1 MADILI
7 YGENV
12 EFIADL
18 KDQIQRFI
26 NGIQFVTDSPDLIIV
41 DENKAKYVELRQ
53 KYPNVPI
60 LMLGAD
66 LNLKD
71 DALNVNI
78 RKPLRLMAFLD
89 VVRAANHKL
98 DYSTDGYLRFNGYEL
113 HPSHKEIADLLT
125 ARKVKLTERE
135 VAILKYLFKNRGG
148 YVSKNDLQTNVW
160 QYNEEVATHTIET
173 HIYRL
178 RQKVETDDRRLI
190 LTDSGCYK
198 LITDGDENE

>member
-7 YGENV
+7 FGDNV
-12 EFIADL
+12 EFITDL

-26 NGIQFVTDSPDLIIV
+26 SDVQFVSDSPDLIVV
-41 DENKAKYVELRQ
+41 DENKAKYAELRQ

-60 LMLGAD
+60 LMLGTD
-66 LNLKD
+66 LDLKD
-71 DALNVNI
+71 DALNI
-78 RKPLRLMAFLD
+78 RIKKPLRLMAFLD

-98 DYSTDGYLRFNGYEL
+98 DHSTDGYLRFNGYEL
-113 HPSHKEIADLLT
+113 RPSHKEIADLQTLKT
-125 ARKVKLTERE
+125 VKLTERE
-135 VAILKYLFKNRGG
+135 VAILKYLFKNSGA

-178 RQKVETDDRRLI
+178 RQKVETNARRLI
-190 LTDSGCYK
+190 LTDNGGYK
-198 LITDGDENE
+198 LITDGDEDD